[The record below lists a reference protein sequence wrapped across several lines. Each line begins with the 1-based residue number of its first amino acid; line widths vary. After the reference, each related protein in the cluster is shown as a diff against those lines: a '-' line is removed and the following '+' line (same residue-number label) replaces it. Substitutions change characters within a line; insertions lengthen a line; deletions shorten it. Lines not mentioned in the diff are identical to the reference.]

1 MPNNGGGVGKRVGI
15 KESRESRTRSFS
27 FLAVVS
33 TPVHIN
39 TFRDNFDEAVGL
51 SYGLKENTDSLK
63 ASVLMKK
70 FRHYLLPHT
79 FVIGEEISNF
89 QAVGSQFNKGRV
101 FYPNF
106 AQTERIVKLR

>member
-1 MPNNGGGVGKRVGI
+1 MPKNGGGVGKRVGI
-15 KESRESRTRSFS
+15 KERRERRTRF
-27 FLAVVS
+27 FLLPRS
-33 TPVHIN
+33 LLHTSSYKHM
-39 TFRDNFDEAVGL
+39 FRD
-51 SYGLKENTDSLK
+51 KERKYRLIKSL
-63 ASVLMKK
+63 LMKK

-101 FYPNF
+101 FYQNF

>member
-63 ASVLMKK
+63 APVLVKK
-70 FRHYLLPHT
+70 FRHYLL
-79 FVIGEEISNF
+79 ISNF

-101 FYPNF
+101 FYQNF